1 MKPKHGYTRVATAGG
16 WSLSYSLNGS
26 TLLPSHVTREG
37 GEKKVKGGWVV
48 GVVRNRKKGYYH
60 TTITTSITTSISTIT
75 SQVLYNGQVKPEK
88 MRIGIG
94 IDIDVVRIGKKAVVL
109 FCLRF
114 FFALF
119 GLVSIFCAHRRETL
133 TFLFPPIF
141 LSANFFLAWKNLFF
155 QCVLLVVFEHFLEI

>member
-75 SQVLYNGQVKPEK
+75 SQVLYNGQLKPEK
-88 MRIGIG
+88 MRIGTG
-94 IDIDVVRIGKKAVVL
+94 IDVDVVRIGKKAVVL

-114 FFALF
+114 
-119 GLVSIFCAHRRETL
+119 SFCFVWSCFHFLRPSEGDLDFSFPADFSFRE
-133 TFLFPPIF
+133 
-141 LSANFFLAWKNLFF
+141 LFF
-155 QCVLLVVFEHFLEI
+155 GVEKISFSNVFCW